1 MTLTVGLAIL
11 AGVVLLG
18 VVVQGAWAARK
29 VVPRALPELG
39 ERQEPSLGEGGAA
52 GPKSRRWPIPRPLA
66 EPAVAGRRP
75 PAAAP
80 ASTR

>member
-29 VVPRALPELG
+29 AVPRALPELG

-52 GPKSRRWPIPRPLA
+52 GPKA
-66 EPAVAGRRP
+66 DAGRSRGHPGRARRGRP
-75 PAAAP
+75 APTAAAP